1 MPSLYSH
8 KSPSRKRPAAMPKKL
23 EEKPGLYLEAQ
34 TGTGPSMFQHTFSA
48 PSFITIGDK
57 YGQ

>member
-1 MPSLYSH
+1 
-8 KSPSRKRPAAMPKKL
+8 MPKKL

-34 TGTGPSMFQHTFSA
+34 TGTGPSMFQHTFSS